1 MDKLIQEIMSSDVI
15 SANQQTTL
23 GKLKLLME
31 ECLFSHIPIVGDNNK
46 LIGIVSKI
54 DMLKAFWQKADD
66 KENSSKQLATIQA
79 KDMMQSNVVS
89 VKNNAT
95 INQAID
101 ILMDRNFHSLPVV
114 NDHGQLV
121 GMITTNDLLLEL
133 RNFYH

>member
-1 MDKLIQEIMSSDVI
+1 
-15 SANQQTTL
+15 
-23 GKLKLLME
+23 
-31 ECLFSHIPIVGDNNK
+31 
-46 LIGIVSKI
+46 
-54 DMLKAFWQKADD
+54 
-66 KENSSKQLATIQA
+66 
-79 KDMMQSNVVS
+79 MMQSNVVS